1 MQRSDNST
9 LSAPASR
16 GITDAATGVTDDYR
30 ILLPRFP
37 DGKMCMNSVFLHAN
51 LAGRTYRA
59 VDFRDGLK
67 EIVEGSDVVSLGQYQ
82 MSHV

>member
-16 GITDAATGVTDDYR
+16 GITDAATGVTNDYR
-30 ILLPRFP
+30 ILLSRFP